1 MRLSNGSSI
10 TKQSATTAVKLA
22 LFSLVLPLSAVA
34 QSPASHDTLGDVTFS
49 EDIAPIL
56 YENCVKCHRTGGVA
70 PMSLTTY
77 QEVRPW
83 APVIKYKTGLRDKMG
98 VMPPYYL
105 EREVGIQHVKDDE
118 RLSEEALQLIA
129 FWADNG
135 APEGDPEN
143 LPAMPEFSDSLEW
156 RLGEPDLVVP
166 LADIHVPGGAAD
178 SWVSGMPVSTGLTKD
193 RYVSA
198 VEMREVN
205 DSKSSALGGT
215 IIGGLYIV
223 HHMTWQTSVIDS
235 GDEPETWPVHELGRN
250 PDMFDPKA
258 GRLLE
263 AGSSIIPL
271 TYHLHSNGRDTTGRM
286 ELGFYFHPEDY
297 EPEHQKARFQLG
309 DGLNISIQGDQPN
322 QELHTYTVLD
332 EHTKI
337 SSFEPHLHAP
347 GARMCLEAIWGN
359 QIETLAC
366 SGYDHN
372 WVKQYTFEDDYA
384 PLLPKGTILHMI
396 GYMDNVSS
404 NYNVIDAR
412 NWSGSG
418 NRSITNMFLHLG
430 QSVELT
436 DEQFVQE
443 MAERRER
450 LGLTKND
457 HLLGCPLCMAEIP
470 LLGAEE
476 DEMAEEDSADD

>member
-1 MRLSNGSSI
+1 MRLSIGPDH
-10 TKQSATTAVKLA
+10 TKHPLKAVVQLA
-22 LFSLVLPLSAVA
+22 LFSLALPVSAVA
-34 QSPASHDTLGDVTFS
+34 QSPASHDSLGEVTFS
-49 EDIAPIL
+49 KDIAPIL
-56 YENCVKCHRTGGVA
+56 FENCVKCHRTGGVA
-70 PMSLTTY
+70 PMSLKTY

-105 EREVGIQHVKDDE
+105 EREIGIQQVKDDE

-135 APEGDPEN
+135 APEGNPED
-143 LPAMPEFSDSLEW
+143 LPTLPEFNDTIEW
-156 RLGEPDLVVP
+156 RLGQPDLVVP
-166 LADIHVPGGAAD
+166 LADLYVPGCAAD
-178 SWVSGMPVSTGLTKD
+178 AWVSGMPVSTGLTRD

-205 DSKSSALGGT
+205 DVKSSATGGT

-223 HHMTWQTSVIDS
+223 HHMTWQTTVIDS
-235 GDEPETWPVHELGRN
+235 GDQPETWPVHELGRN
-250 PDMFDPKA
+250 PDIFDPKA
-258 GRLLE
+258 GRLLA
-263 AGSSIIPL
+263 AGSSVMPL

-297 EPEHQKARFQLG
+297 APEHKKARWALG
-309 DGLNISIQGDQPN
+309 DGLNISIQGNMPN

-396 GYMDNVSS
+396 GYMDNVAS
-404 NYNVIDAR
+404 NPNVIDAR

-436 DEQFVQE
+436 DEQFVKE

-450 LGLTKND
+450 LGLTRND

-470 LLGAEE
+470 LLEAEE
-476 DEMAEEDSADD
+476 ESAED

>member
-1 MRLSNGSSI
+1 MRLSITTNG
-10 TKQSATTAVKLA
+10 LA
-22 LFSLVLPLSAVA
+22 LLGLMISLNAAA
-34 QSPASHDTLGDVTFS
+34 QSTTSHDISGEVTFS

-56 YENCVKCHRTGGVA
+56 YENCVKCHRAGGVA
-70 PMSLTTY
+70 PMSLTSYT
-77 QEVRPW
+77 EARPW

-98 VMPPYYL
+98 TMPPYYL
-105 EREVGIQHVKDDE
+105 ERGVGIQHVKDDE
-118 RLSEEALQLIA
+118 RLSEEQLQLIA
-129 FWADNG
+129 YWADNG

-143 LPAMPEFSDSLEW
+143 LPALPQFSDSLEW
-156 RLGEPDLVVP
+156 RLGEPDLVIP
-166 LADIHVPGGAAD
+166 LADITVPGGAAD
-178 SWVSGMPVSTGLTKD
+178 AWVSGEPVSTGLAKD

-205 DSKSSALGGT
+205 DVQSSPDGGGT

-223 HHMTWQTSVIDS
+223 HHMTWQTTVI
-235 GDEPETWPVHELGRN
+235 GGEDEPETWPVHELGRN

-258 GRLLE
+258 GRLLP
-263 AGSSIIPL
+263 AGSSVIPL

-297 EPEHQKARFQLG
+297 QPEHKKARWSLG
-309 DGLNISIQGDQPN
+309 DGLNISIQGNQPD
-322 QELHTYTVLD
+322 QELHTYTVLQ

-359 QIETLAC
+359 QIETLSC

-396 GYMDNVSS
+396 GYMDNVAS
-404 NYNVIDAR
+404 NPNVIDAR

-450 LGLTKND
+450 LGLTAND
-457 HLLGCPLCMAEIP
+457 HLVGCPLCMADIP
-470 LLGAEE
+470 LLEPV
-476 DEMAEEDSADD
+476 DDNADD

>member
-1 MRLSNGSSI
+1 MRLSITSSVAAI
-10 TKQSATTAVKLA
+10 A
-22 LFSLVLPLSAVA
+22 LIGVALSLSAAA
-34 QSPASHDTLGDVTFS
+34 QAPASHDNSAAVTFS
-49 EDIAPIL
+49 EDVAPIL

-70 PMSLTTY
+70 PMSLTSYT
-77 QEVRPW
+77 EARPW

-98 VMPPYYL
+98 TMPPYYL
-105 EREVGIQHVKDDE
+105 ERGVGIQHVKDDE
-118 RLSEEALQLIA
+118 RLTEQQIQLIA
-129 FWADNG
+129 HWADNG

-143 LPAMPEFSDSLEW
+143 LPPLPEFSDSVEW

-166 LADIHVPGGAAD
+166 LADITVPGAAAD
-178 SWVSGMPVSTGLTKD
+178 AWVSGEPVSVGLTKD

-205 DSKSSALGGT
+205 DVQSSPDGGGT

-223 HHMTWQTSVIDS
+223 HHMTWQTSVI
-235 GDEPETWPVHELGRN
+235 GGEDEPETWPVHELGRN
-250 PDMFDPKA
+250 PDIFDPKA
-258 GRLLE
+258 GRLLP
-263 AGSSIIPL
+263 AGSSVIPL

-297 EPEHQKARFQLG
+297 EPEHKKARWALG
-309 DGLNISIQGDQPN
+309 DGLNISIQGNQPN
-322 QELHTYTVLD
+322 QELHTYTVLQ

-359 QIETLAC
+359 QIETLSC

-396 GYMDNVSS
+396 GYMDNVAS
-404 NYNVIDAR
+404 NPNVIDAR

-450 LGLTKND
+450 LGLTAND
-457 HLLGCPLCMAEIP
+457 HLVGCPLCMADIP
-470 LLGAEE
+470 LLEPV
-476 DEMAEEDSADD
+476 DDRAVD

>member
-1 MRLSNGSSI
+1 MHLSI
-10 TKQSATTAVKLA
+10 TPGWVASIVLLGLA
-22 LFSLVLPLSAVA
+22 LPLSVAA
-34 QSPASHDTLGDVTFS
+34 QSSASHDTLGEVTFA

-56 YENCVKCHRTGGVA
+56 YENCVKCHRAGGVA
-70 PMSLTTY
+70 PMSLMTY

-98 VMPPYYL
+98 AMPPYYL
-105 EREVGIQHVKDDE
+105 ERSIGIQQVKDDE
-118 RLSEEALQLIA
+118 RLSEEQLQLIA
-129 FWADNG
+129 HWADNG
-135 APEGDPEN
+135 APQGNSEN
-143 LPAMPEFSDSLEW
+143 LPPVPEFRDSNEW
-156 RLGEPDLVVP
+156 RLGPPDLIIP
-166 LADIHVPGGAAD
+166 LEDFYVPGGAAD
-178 SWVSGMPVSTGLTKD
+178 AWVGGTPVLTGLTED

-198 VEMREVN
+198 VDMREVN
-205 DSKSSALGGT
+205 DVQSSDAGGT
-215 IIGGLYIV
+215 IVGGLYIV
-223 HHMTWQTSVIDS
+223 HHMTWQTTVIGA
-235 GDEPETWPVHELGRN
+235 GDERDTWPVHELGRN
-250 PDMFDPKA
+250 PDIFDPKA
-258 GRLLE
+258 GRLLA
-263 AGSSIIPL
+263 AGSSVMPL
-271 TYHLHSNGRDTTGRM
+271 TYHLHSNGRDTNGHM
-286 ELGFYFHPEDY
+286 ELGFYFHPKGY
-297 EPEHQKARFQLG
+297 EPKHKKAQWSLG
-309 DGLNISIQGDQPN
+309 DGLNISIQGNMPG
-322 QELHTYTVLD
+322 QELHTYTVLK

-337 SSFEPHLHAP
+337 SSFEPHLHSP

-396 GYMDNVSS
+396 GYMDNIAS
-404 NYNVIDAR
+404 NPNVVDAR

-418 NRSITNMFLHLG
+418 NRSVTNMFLHLG

-457 HLLGCPLCMAEIP
+457 HLIGCPLCMADIP
-470 LLGAEE
+470 LLEPV
-476 DEMAEEDSADD
+476 DDSAED